1 MRLQILTDIDDDMLS
16 SFDITKKQINSKIS
30 VHDVIKPGDSVIL
43 FTNKLIVSNT
53 QGHVGIGVVF
63 NKNGNICDCLYK
75 GFLLQDCL
83 NISTTVKENYIET
96 YVYKEFL
103 KYKEYIKQLMPRVK
117 KLKRLNL
124 KLLNKE
130 QVNYIYQNFDDIF
143 KGYQRML
150 GYEKAMMFKASFVT
164 TPFYILDNGHIK
176 IYNFENNEITEASYE
191 GANFFCYFTMQL
203 K

>member
-1 MRLQILTDIDDDMLS
+1 MRLQILTNIDDDITS
-16 SFDITKKQINSKIS
+16 QIDINVKQVNSKIS
-30 VHDVIKPGDSVIL
+30 LNDVIKLGDSVVL
-43 FTNKLIVSNT
+43 FNSKLIVSNA
-53 QGHVGIGVVF
+53 QGNLGVGVVF
-63 NKNGNICDCLYK
+63 NKNGNMCDCLYK

-83 NISTTVKENYIET
+83 NISSTVKENYIET

-130 QVNYIYQNFDDIF
+130 QVNYIYQNFDNIF
-143 KGYQRML
+143 KGYQRVL

-191 GANFFCYFTMQL
+191 GANFFCYFTIQL

>member
-1 MRLQILTDIDDDMLS
+1 MRLQILADIDDD
-16 SFDITKKQINSKIS
+16 ITLQIDVNKKQVNSKIS
-30 VHDVIKPGDSVIL
+30 LNDVIKLGDSVVL
-43 FTNKLIVSNT
+43 FNNKLIVSNASSNL
-53 QGHVGIGVVF
+53 GVGVVF
-63 NKNGNICDCLYK
+63 NKNGNMCDCLYK

-130 QVNYIYQNFDDIF
+130 QVNYLYQNFDDIF
-143 KGYQRML
+143 KGYQRVL
-150 GYEKAMMFKASFVT
+150 GYEKSMMFKASFVT

-176 IYNFENNEITEASYE
+176 IYNFENNEISEASYE
-191 GANFFCYFTMQL
+191 GANFFCYFTIQL

>member
-1 MRLQILTDIDDDMLS
+1 MRLQILADIDDDITS
-16 SFDITKKQINSKIS
+16 QIDINVKQVNSKIS
-30 VHDVIKPGDSVIL
+30 VNDVIKLGDSVVL
-43 FTNKLIVSNT
+43 FNNKLIVSNA
-53 QGHVGIGVVF
+53 QGNLGVGVVF
-63 NKNGNICDCLYK
+63 NKDGNMCDCLYK

-83 NISTTVKENYIET
+83 NISSTVKENYIET

-130 QVNYIYQNFDDIF
+130 QVNYIYQNFDNIF
-143 KGYQRML
+143 KGYQRVL

-176 IYNFENNEITEASYE
+176 IYNFENNEITDASYE
-191 GANFFCYFTMQL
+191 GANFFCYFTIQL

>member
-1 MRLQILTDIDDDMLS
+1 MRLQILADIDDD
-16 SFDITKKQINSKIS
+16 ITLQIDVNKKQVNSKIS
-30 VHDVIKPGDSVIL
+30 LNDVIKLGDSVVL
-43 FTNKLIVSNT
+43 FNNKLIVSNAS
-53 QGHVGIGVVF
+53 GNLGVGVVF
-63 NKNGNICDCLYK
+63 NKNGNMCDCLYK

-83 NISTTVKENYIET
+83 TISTTVKENYIET

-130 QVNYIYQNFDDIF
+130 QVNHIYQNFDDIF
-143 KGYQRML
+143 KGYQRVL

-191 GANFFCYFTMQL
+191 GANFFCYFTIQL

>member
-1 MRLQILTDIDDDMLS
+1 MRLQILADIDDD
-16 SFDITKKQINSKIS
+16 ITLQIDVNKKQVNSKIS
-30 VHDVIKPGDSVIL
+30 LNDVIKLGDSVVL
-43 FTNKLIVSNT
+43 FNNKLIVSNS
-53 QGHVGIGVVF
+53 QGNLGVGVVF
-63 NKNGNICDCLYK
+63 NKNGNMCDCLYK

-83 NISTTVKENYIET
+83 TISTTVKENYIET

-130 QVNYIYQNFDDIF
+130 QVNYLYQNFDDIF
-143 KGYQRML
+143 KGYQRVL
-150 GYEKAMMFKASFVT
+150 GYEKTMMFKASFVT

-191 GANFFCYFTMQL
+191 GANFFCYFTIQL

>member
-1 MRLQILTDIDDDMLS
+1 MRLQILTDIDADIISQM
-16 SFDITKKQINSKIS
+16 DITKKQINSKIS
-30 VHDVIKPGDSVIL
+30 INDVIKTGDTVIL
-43 FTNKLIVSNT
+43 FKNKLIVSNAPDNL
-53 QGHVGIGVVF
+53 GIGVVF

-83 NISTTVKENYIET
+83 TISTTVKENYIET

-130 QVNYIYQNFDDIF
+130 QVNYIYQNFDNIF
-143 KGYQRML
+143 KGYQRVL
-150 GYEKAMMFKASFVT
+150 GYEKAMMLKASFVT

-176 IYNFENNEITEASYE
+176 IYNFENNEITNASYE
-191 GANFFCYFTMQL
+191 GANFFCYFTIQL

>member
-1 MRLQILTDIDDDMLS
+1 MRLQILADIDDD
-16 SFDITKKQINSKIS
+16 ITLQIDVNKKQVNSKIS
-30 VHDVIKPGDSVIL
+30 LNDVIKLGDSVVL
-43 FTNKLIVSNT
+43 FNNKLIVSNASSNL
-53 QGHVGIGVVF
+53 GVGVVF
-63 NKNGNICDCLYK
+63 NKNGNMCDCLYK

-143 KGYQRML
+143 KGYQRVL

-164 TPFYILDNGHIK
+164 TPFYILDNGHLK

-191 GANFFCYFTMQL
+191 GANFFCYFTIQL